1 MADQSPVVSAKGIG
15 KTFSGVTVLKDVDF
29 DVCAGEIHALIG
41 ENGAGKSTLVKIISG
56 VHLPSEGQIFIE
68 GNPVRLK
75 NPHDARERGI
85 ALIHQEPLTF
95 QDLNVTE
102 NLYLGHTRGRGKPF
116 INWKDLYRKTDELL
130 ESLGMRMRSRDP
142 VRGMTIADQ
151 QMLEIA
157 CALSQNAKVI
167 IMDEPTAALSHGEV
181 NTLFSMIRRLKEQ
194 NKAIVF
200 IGHRLEEILEIADR
214 TAVLRD
220 GRRVGECLQNEADQD
235 TLVHM
240 MINRTFKE
248 LIVKETV
255 PIGDVIL
262 ETKGLTYPGQ
272 YYNINLKVRRGEI
285 VGMAGLVGAGRS
297 EAASAIFGT
306 QPALSGEIFIKG
318 ERIDI
323 KNPSSAMRKGIS
335 MVSEDR
341 ARTGLVTAFS
351 IKYNMTFAI
360 LDRIISKLGFIQQK
374 KEDELVDRYVKYLN
388 VRMREASQAV
398 KELSGGNQQ
407 KVVIAKWLLTES
419 EVLILDEPTRGIDV
433 GAKAEV
439 YKLIN
444 ELAKQGKAILMISSE
459 LPEILQLSDRVYV
472 MCDGHITAE
481 FNRNELD
488 GKRIMTAAST
498 IRQGSE
504 SQWTA

>member
-1 MADQSPVVSAKGIG
+1 MSTQPIVQAKKIS
-15 KTFSGVTVLKDVDF
+15 KTFSGVYVLRDVDF
-29 DVCAGEIHALIG
+29 DICAGEVHALIG
-41 ENGAGKSTLVKIISG
+41 ENGAGKTTLVKIIGG
-56 VHLPSEGQIFIE
+56 VHTPSGGQLLIDDH
-68 GNPVRLK
+68 PVQFK
-75 NPHDARERGI
+75 NPHSARQAGI

-102 NLYLGHTRGRGKPF
+102 NLYLGHTRGRGTPV
-116 INWKDLYRKTDELL
+116 INWNQLYRQSDALL
-130 ESLGMRMRSRDP
+130 ESLDVRMRSRDP

-151 QMLEIA
+151 QMIEIA

-181 NTLFSMIRRLKEQ
+181 ATLFEMIRKLKQ
-194 NKAIVF
+194 QGKAIVF
-200 IGHRLEEILEIADR
+200 IGHRLDEILEIADR
-214 TAVLRD
+214 ITVLRD
-220 GRRVGECLQNEADQD
+220 GNLVGECPREDADQD
-235 TLVHM
+235 KLVHM

-255 PIGDVIL
+255 PIGDVVL
-262 ETKGLTYPGQ
+262 EAKSLSYPGQ
-272 YYNINLKVRRGEI
+272 YADITLNVRKGEI

-297 EAASAIFGT
+297 EVASAIFGT
-306 QPALSGEIFIKG
+306 QPAFTGDIYVKG
-318 ERIDI
+318 KKAAIR
-323 KNPSSAMRKGIS
+323 NPLQAMKLGIS

-341 ARTGLVTAFS
+341 ARTGLVAPFS
-351 IKYNMTFAI
+351 IKFNMTFAI
-360 LDRIISKLGFIQQK
+360 LGRIASRFGFIQSR
-374 KEDELVDRYVKYLN
+374 KEADLVKQYAKYLN
-388 VRMREASQAV
+388 VRMRDSNQAV
-398 KELSGGNQQ
+398 RELSGGNQQ

-419 EVLILDEPTRGIDV
+419 DILILDEPTRGIDV

-481 FNRNELD
+481 FNRGELD
-488 GKRIMTAAST
+488 SKKIMMAAST
-498 IRQGSE
+498 ARKRSM
-504 SQWTA
+504 AK

>member
-1 MADQSPVVSAKGIG
+1 MAKGVS
-15 KTFSGVTVLKDVDF
+15 KTFSGIYVLRDVDF
-29 DVCAGEIHALIG
+29 DICPGEIHALVG
-41 ENGAGKSTLVKIISG
+41 ENGAGKSTLVKIIGG
-56 VHLPSEGQIFIE
+56 VYSPAEGQVLVD
-68 GNPVRLK
+68 GKPVRFK
-75 NPHDARERGI
+75 NPHDARQTGI

-102 NLYLGHTRGRGKPF
+102 NLYLGHTRGKGNPV
-116 INWKDLYRKTDELL
+116 INWNELYRKTDELL
-130 ESLGMRMRSRDP
+130 ESLDMHMRSRDP

-151 QMLEIA
+151 QMIEIA

-181 NTLFSMIRRLKEQ
+181 TTLFSMIERLKEQ

-200 IGHRLEEILEIADR
+200 IGHRLDEILQIADR
-214 TAVLRD
+214 ITVLRD
-220 GRRVGECLQNEADQD
+220 GKLVGECLKNEADQD

-255 PIGDVIL
+255 PIGDVLL
-262 ETKGLTYPGQ
+262 ETQGLSYPGQ
-272 YYNINLKVRRGEI
+272 YHDISLKVRRGEI

-297 EAASAIFGT
+297 EVASAIFGT
-306 QPALSGEIFIKG
+306 QPALSGDIFIKG
-318 ERIDI
+318 ERVSI
-323 KNPSSAMRKGIS
+323 KNPSQAMEKGIS

-351 IKYNMTFAI
+351 IKYNMTFAV
-360 LDRIISKLGFIQQK
+360 LRRIISKLGFVQQK

-388 VRMREASQAV
+388 VRMRDASQTV
-398 KELSGGNQQ
+398 RELSGGNQQ

-419 EVLILDEPTRGIDV
+419 DILILDEPTRGIDV

-472 MCDGHITAE
+472 MCEGHITAE
-481 FNRNELD
+481 FKRDELD
-488 GKRIMTAAST
+488 SKRIMTAAST
-498 IRQGSE
+498 VRERSAAQ
-504 SQWTA
+504 

>member
-1 MADQSPVVSAKGIG
+1 
-15 KTFSGVTVLKDVDF
+15 
-29 DVCAGEIHALIG
+29 
-41 ENGAGKSTLVKIISG
+41 
-56 VHLPSEGQIFIE
+56 
-68 GNPVRLK
+68 
-75 NPHDARERGI
+75 
-85 ALIHQEPLTF
+85 
-95 QDLNVTE
+95 
-102 NLYLGHTRGRGKPF
+102 
-116 INWKDLYRKTDELL
+116 
-130 ESLGMRMRSRDP
+130 
-142 VRGMTIADQ
+142 
-151 QMLEIA
+151 MLEIA

-194 NKAIVF
+194 NRAIVF
-200 IGHRLEEILEIADR
+200 IGHRLEEILQIADR
-214 TAVLRD
+214 ITVLRD
-220 GRRVGECLQNEADQD
+220 GRLVGDCLQSEANQD

-255 PIGDVIL
+255 PIGEVIL

-272 YYNINLKVRRGEI
+272 YYDINLRVRRGEI

-297 EAASAIFGT
+297 EVASAIFGT

-318 ERIDI
+318 EKIEIR
-323 KNPSSAMRKGIS
+323 NPSSAMRKGIS

-374 KEDELVDRYVKYLN
+374 KEDELVNRYVKYLN
-388 VRMREASQAV
+388 VRMREASQVV

-419 EVLILDEPTRGIDV
+419 DVLILDEPTRGIDV
-433 GAKAEV
+433 GAKVEV

-481 FNRNELD
+481 FNRDELD
-488 GKRIMTAAST
+488 SKRIMTAAST
-498 IRQGSE
+498 TRQGSE

>member
-1 MADQSPVVSAKGIG
+1 MVDQSPVVSTKGIG

-29 DVCAGEIHALIG
+29 DICVGEVHALIG
-41 ENGAGKSTLVKIISG
+41 ENGAGKSTLVKIIGG
-56 VHLPSEGQIFIE
+56 VHLPSEGHVFVD
-68 GNPVRLK
+68 GNPVRFK
-75 NPHDARERGI
+75 NPHDARQRGI

-102 NLYLGHTRGRGKPF
+102 NLYLGHTRSGGKPV

-151 QMLEIA
+151 QMIEIA

-181 NTLFSMIRRLKEQ
+181 NTLFSMIQRLKEQ
-194 NKAIVF
+194 NRAIIF
-200 IGHRLEEILEIADR
+200 IGHRLEEILQIADR
-214 TAVLRD
+214 ITVLRD
-220 GRRVGECLQNEADQD
+220 GRLVGECLKNEADQE

-255 PIGDVIL
+255 PIGDVVL

-272 YYNINLKVRRGEI
+272 YYDINLNVRQGEI

-297 EAASAIFGT
+297 EVASAIFGT

-318 ERIDI
+318 KRISI
-323 KNPSSAMRKGIS
+323 KNPSSAMRNGIA

-351 IKYNMTFAI
+351 IKYNMTFAV
-360 LDRIISKLGFIQQK
+360 LGRIISKLGFIQQK
-374 KEDELVDRYVKYLN
+374 KEDDLVDRYVKYLN

-398 KELSGGNQQ
+398 RELSGGNQQ

-419 EVLILDEPTRGIDV
+419 DILILDEPTRGIDV

-439 YKLIN
+439 YRLIN

-472 MCDGHITAE
+472 MCEGHITAE
-481 FNRNELD
+481 LNRDELD
-488 GKRIMTAAST
+488 SKRIMMAAST
-498 IRQGSE
+498 VRDRS
-504 SQWTA
+504 AV